1 LTGSTGWRTR
11 SPRAAPDPEP
21 ALLPE
26 DVLGGQAAQLAD
38 AETGV
43 EQDPSDETLGG
54 RLAGVGEAVGLLGG
68 EGLANVLVED
78 RSPRCSGKDA
88 SDREGSEPVRHTA
101 WSGMIAG

>member
-1 LTGSTGWRTR
+1 VRVLFIL
-11 SPRAAPDPEP
+11 EP

-43 EQDPSDETLGG
+43 EQGPDDEPLGG

-68 EGLANVLVED
+68 EGLANVLVGD
-78 RSPRCSGKDA
+78 RSPRCPWKDA
-88 SDREGSEPVRHTA
+88 SEREGPDPVQHTA